1 MLGLTE
7 HKACVQLLQKLQMQK
22 HIQSAAELLDLRV
35 SCYKHT
41 HIPNSYLYIV
51 CDSPP

>member
-1 MLGLTE
+1 MNKVVTKTE
-7 HKACVQLLQKLQMQK
+7 NAKTHSSVV
-22 HIQSAAELLDLRV
+22 ELVDLRV

-41 HIPNSYLYIV
+41 HIPSSYLYIV